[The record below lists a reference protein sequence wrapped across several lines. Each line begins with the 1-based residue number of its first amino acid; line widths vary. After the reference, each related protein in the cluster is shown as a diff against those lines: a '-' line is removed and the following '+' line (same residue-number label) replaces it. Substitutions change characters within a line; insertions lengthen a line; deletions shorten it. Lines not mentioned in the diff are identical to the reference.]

1 MLLSIYIIGI
11 FKGLF
16 IPNCILKGVIFGKTM
31 LKNVF
36 LFNTVHT
43 RTRVQSAC
51 FWHITKCFESAI
63 AKMRGENKPFK
74 IMFYIRRDSN
84 LETQYYMSLS
94 HAFEQQPI
102 DSAVISCVPF
112 V

>member
-1 MLLSIYIIGI
+1 MGLLHAFEQKPIDSSPRALLSCTTHRIPII
-11 FKGLF
+11 
-16 IPNCILKGVIFGKTM
+16 N
-31 LKNVF
+31 
-36 LFNTVHT
+36 
-43 RTRVQSAC
+43 
-51 FWHITKCFESAI
+51 KCFESAI

-84 LETQYYMSLS
+84 LETQYYMSLF